1 MIRFVWAVLCVATC
15 GAATVGET
23 DRFLPLAQDGGGWS
37 TQVTVVNLSN
47 KPALAVVTFLT
58 WRGYGESWEPG
69 LTVSSGKIV
78 GNTVDLA
85 LAPGAT
91 GVITTSG
98 KAVALTRGFVEV
110 FEPSG
115 NPLGANAVLT
125 YREGERVVQSLPVA
139 LAPAHERRST
149 VLLDLTDALVRPE
162 FVWVTMTTTATL
174 DFVFRNLAG
183 EIVLRDQI
191 YFDNKLQVSAD
202 VRETWPQL
210 AGFRGT
216 VEWTVTFPGA
226 DRYEYRFLS
235 GLCVLARP
243 GQPWAVLSGMT
254 LPSDQASISPY

>member
-1 MIRFVWAVLCVATC
+1 MRLLLVVLSIGMA

-23 DRFLPLAQDGGGWS
+23 DRFLPLVQDGGGWS

-58 WRGYGESWEPG
+58 SRGFGESWEPG
-69 LTVSSGKIV
+69 LTVSSGRIM
-78 GNTVDLA
+78 GNTVDIA

-91 GVITTSG
+91 GVIETSG
-98 KAVALTRGFVEV
+98 KALALTRGFVEIY
-110 FEPSG
+110 EPQG
-115 NPLGANAVLT
+115 NPLGASAVLT
-125 YREGERVVQSLPVA
+125 YRESERIVQSLAVS

-149 VLLDLTDALVRPE
+149 VSLDLTDATARPE
-162 FVWVTMTTTATL
+162 LIWVTMTTTATL

-191 YFDNKLQVSAD
+191 YFDNKLQVTAD
-202 VRETWPQL
+202 VRALWPQL

-216 VEWTVTFPGA
+216 VEWTVSFPGA

-235 GLCVLARP
+235 GLCLLIRESR
-243 GQPWAVLSGMT
+243 PWAISSGMT